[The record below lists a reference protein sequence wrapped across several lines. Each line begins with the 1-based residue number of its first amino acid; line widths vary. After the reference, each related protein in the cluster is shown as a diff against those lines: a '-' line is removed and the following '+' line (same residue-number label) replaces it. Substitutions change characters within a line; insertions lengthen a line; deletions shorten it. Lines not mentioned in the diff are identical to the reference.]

1 MPDAFPPAFPTFPRR
16 WDENIHETSGVNA
29 SSGPPRRQ
37 DLRAAGQRLSG
48 RADRALLSTR
58 GPRGKDLFRLFL
70 RARSGESPGV
80 AHRPNDVR
88 DRRGEAM
95 ETTRPSPTTTRT
107 LLAWGFIGILGVLCL
122 VVGIK
127 TGASSGGFTFE
138 AVKFAGA
145 GIILLAIG
153 TYKVAR
159 SARQR

>member
-1 MPDAFPPAFPTFPRR
+1 
-16 WDENIHETSGVNA
+16 
-29 SSGPPRRQ
+29 
-37 DLRAAGQRLSG
+37 
-48 RADRALLSTR
+48 
-58 GPRGKDLFRLFL
+58 
-70 RARSGESPGV
+70 
-80 AHRPNDVR
+80 
-88 DRRGEAM
+88 M

>member
-1 MPDAFPPAFPTFPRR
+1 
-16 WDENIHETSGVNA
+16 
-29 SSGPPRRQ
+29 
-37 DLRAAGQRLSG
+37 
-48 RADRALLSTR
+48 
-58 GPRGKDLFRLFL
+58 
-70 RARSGESPGV
+70 
-80 AHRPNDVR
+80 
-88 DRRGEAM
+88 M
-95 ETTRPSPTTTRT
+95 EITRPSPATTRT

>member
-1 MPDAFPPAFPTFPRR
+1 
-16 WDENIHETSGVNA
+16 
-29 SSGPPRRQ
+29 
-37 DLRAAGQRLSG
+37 
-48 RADRALLSTR
+48 
-58 GPRGKDLFRLFL
+58 
-70 RARSGESPGV
+70 
-80 AHRPNDVR
+80 
-88 DRRGEAM
+88 M
-95 ETTRPSPTTTRT
+95 ETTRPSPATTRT
-107 LLAWGFIGILGVLCL
+107 LLPWGFIGILGVLCL